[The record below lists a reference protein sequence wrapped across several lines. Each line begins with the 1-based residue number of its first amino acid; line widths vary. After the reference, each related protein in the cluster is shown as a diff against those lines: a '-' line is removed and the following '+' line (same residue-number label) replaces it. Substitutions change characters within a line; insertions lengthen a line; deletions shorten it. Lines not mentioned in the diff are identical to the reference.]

1 MNAQDDHASGDPHP
15 TVPQDGGDSSMAR
28 GDGLAA
34 GLVVGEAARRLQT
47 ALDDLTE
54 GQERLTAQ
62 LAASQRRSSAMLCLM
77 LACLAGA
84 GWLWY
89 DQREKPTIVLP
100 GQAHDLDREELAAE
114 IDDLSTQVR
123 NARLER
129 NQHLSETLQL
139 RQQLIDSER
148 RLSDLTGGLGQLA
161 SQTVA
166 EVEKPTVSIS
176 STKDRNLAA
185 NPAHGVAQALL
196 ASGVFDVSI
205 VEHGKVKDGVLYDV
219 LLARHDEQGLALK
232 AETYDRA
239 HLQMRTGVVELVLEK
254 GAIAEGAEV
263 ERLPMPTASVEAWAA
278 AGLELDA
285 GLITVAQA
293 SAALTAVLSGQSI
306 SLDSL
311 GGFED
316 GEFVNLVIVE
326 RDLRKVVFR
335 TWSAAR
341 GELLP
346 GGPTL
351 LLKDGFLEEGG
362 TSRPFWNGQT
372 RLALE
377 GADYG
382 AFARELKAPAAKGS
396 SHGG

>member
-1 MNAQDDHASGDPHP
+1 MNAQDDHANGDPHP
-15 TVPQDGGDSSMAR
+15 AVPHEGGDSAMAR
-28 GDGLAA
+28 GEGLAA
-34 GLVVGEAARRLQT
+34 GLVVGDAARRLQS

-62 LAASQRRSSAMLCLM
+62 LAASQRRGNVMLCLM
-77 LACLAGA
+77 VACLAAGA
-84 GWLWY
+84 WLWY
-89 DQREKPTIVLP
+89 EQIEKPTIVLP
-100 GQAHDLDREELAAE
+100 GQTHDLDREDLAAE

-148 RLSDLTGGLGQLA
+148 RLTDLTGGLGQLA

-166 EVEKPTVSIS
+166 EDEKPTVSIS

-185 NPAHGVAQALL
+185 NPAHGVSQALL
-196 ASGVFDVSI
+196 ASGIFDVSI
-205 VEHGKVKDGVLYDV
+205 VEHGLVTDGVMYDV

-254 GAIAEGAEV
+254 GPIAEGAEV
-263 ERLPMPTASVEAWAA
+263 ERLPMPAASIPAWAA

-293 SAALTAVLSGQSI
+293 SAALTAVLNGQSI
-306 SLDSL
+306 ALDSL
-311 GGFED
+311 GGFEN
-316 GEFVNLVIVE
+316 GEFVDLVIVE

-335 TWSAAR
+335 TWSSAR
-341 GELLP
+341 AELLP
-346 GGPTL
+346 EGPTL

-362 TSRPFWNGQT
+362 TTRPFWNGRT

-382 AFARELKAPAAKGS
+382 AFARELKTPAAKGS